1 MGARDFRQGN
11 EKLFVSGFLRGF
23 RMWNYLADPHAGWL
37 QSTAYPDHLWQAGRN
52 DAVCMN
58 GIAAKQRAAQQVKSP
73 CPCVA
78 CQDPGNWRKYQERLK
93 QTLEA
98 FEAHET
104 PSRDDAACNTCGFY
118 GFHKPEMLDV
128 DTRYVQRTSKQIGG
142 SFKATGSIVL
152 ATLGFRAQHAEV
164 EALYGGLNGE
174 GERAAEHYGVPWFQT
189 QAELVEQFPF
199 IPLEGHEYE
208 APPPPETSAGKY
220 IVSTGSGGIYA
231 YWQGNGMPPR
241 WVSSGN
247 VAWSLLD
254 DDT

>member
-1 MGARDFRQGN
+1 
-11 EKLFVSGFLRGF
+11 
-23 RMWNYLADPHAGWL
+23 
-37 QSTAYPDHLWQAGRN
+37 
-52 DAVCMN
+52 
-58 GIAAKQRAAQQVKSP
+58 
-73 CPCVA
+73 
-78 CQDPGNWRKYQERLK
+78 
-93 QTLEA
+93 
-98 FEAHET
+98 
-104 PSRDDAACNTCGFY
+104 
-118 GFHKPEMLDV
+118 MLDV